1 MRSLRTILA
10 VAVLAAVP
18 VAALAAPVETAAN
31 KAKSPITV
39 ADFAAML
46 AASRGIETGPSA
58 EVLASA
64 GVPLGDLN
72 APLTE
77 GRMAAI
83 LKYYGV
89 EAQTASPAATVSR
102 NRAEASLV
110 LFGTT
115 ALGSLSA
122 SVSPGPGPSTPD
134 DCIAVSK
141 NHGFCTNCL
150 KDLGIVA
157 KAASR
162 FCSSFTGKP
171 SVSEP
176 LP

>member
-1 MRSLRTILA
+1 MRSLRMILA

-18 VAALAAPVETAAN
+18 VVALAAPVETAAN
-31 KAKSPITV
+31 KGKAPVTV
-39 ADFAAML
+39 ADFAVML
-46 AASRGIETGPSA
+46 AASRGIEAGGSA
-58 EVLASA
+58 ETLASV
-64 GVPLGDLN
+64 GVPLGNLN

-77 GRMAAI
+77 GRLAEI

-89 EAQTASPAATVSR
+89 EAQTANPATTVNR
-102 NRAEASLV
+102 GRAEASLV
-110 LFGTT
+110 LFGPT

-122 SVSPGPGPSTPD
+122 SVSPGLGSLE
-134 DCIAVSK
+134 DCPFSK
-141 NHGFCTNCL
+141 NHGACVNCC
-150 KDLGIVA
+150 KDSGVVA
-157 KAASR
+157 KACTR